1 MLTGVGDQPKRPG
14 RRLLGRRRRRD
25 ARLAHRFLGLDE
37 PTADARQLVD
47 ELHRWALGLPF
58 VNELDCVPSVPHVR
72 RFAVDCPPLNC
83 SAVWLLTGGYEA
95 EVPDDLNVYAVLPR
109 SLAHAVGGA
118 GESLGPD
125 LPDGR
130 RFVAMGAPRRPDDL
144 FGLEDVLLVAY
155 MSVFEA
161 AET

>member
-1 MLTGVGDQPKRPG
+1 MLIGVGDQPYRPG
-14 RRLLGRRRRRD
+14 RGPLGRRRRGD
-25 ARLAHRFLGLDE
+25 AGLVHRFLGLDE
-37 PTADARQLVD
+37 PTADAPQLVA
-47 ELHRWALGLPF
+47 EIHRWALGLPF
-58 VNELDCVPSVPHVR
+58 VNELDRVPSVPHVR

-109 SLAHAVGGA
+109 SLAHAFAGA
-118 GESLGPD
+118 GGNLGPD

-130 RFVAMGAPRRPDDL
+130 RFVAMGAPTRPDEL
-144 FGLEDVLLVAY
+144 HGLEDLLLVAY

-161 AET
+161 AE

>member
-1 MLTGVGDQPKRPG
+1 M
-14 RRLLGRRRRRD
+14 
-25 ARLAHRFLGLDE
+25 
-37 PTADARQLVD
+37 
-47 ELHRWALGLPF
+47 
-58 VNELDCVPSVPHVR
+58 NELDRVPSVPHVR
-72 RFAVDCPPLNC
+72 RFAVDCPPLKC

-130 RFVAMGAPRRPDDL
+130 RFVAMGAPGRPDDL

>member
-1 MLTGVGDQPKRPG
+1 VR
-14 RRLLGRRRRRD
+14 
-25 ARLAHRFLGLDE
+25 RFLGFDQ
-37 PTADARQLVD
+37 PAADAPHLVD

-58 VNELDCVPSVPHVR
+58 VEELDRVPSVPHVR

-83 SAVWLLTGGYEA
+83 ASVWLLTGGYEA
-95 EVPDDLNVYAVLPR
+95 EVPDSDVNVYAVLPR

-118 GESLGPD
+118 GGSLGPD

-130 RFVAMGAPRRPDDL
+130 RFVAMGAPTRSDEL
-144 FGLEDVLLVAY
+144 IGLEDVLLAAY
-155 MSVFEA
+155 MFVFEA